1 MKTLLLAL
9 ISPGK
14 SHGTREG
21 AIRGLVGVGKEAVRK
36 GLVEGGGAKVVGAEW
51 ESGEGGR
58 STGLVNSVMVCWHIL
73 FYFSIWILCFV
84 LQDALRVL
92 QPASDMNDSLDLSKE
107 ADAAVLTQLNE
118 VLGEFFAEK
127 VSTDAA
133 WARGILGILNS

>member
-58 STGLVNSVMVCWHIL
+58 SAGLVNSVIVRWAL
-73 FYFSIWILCFV
+73 FFFFRSGFISYFAGCSAGASTCFGY
-84 LQDALRVL
+84 
-92 QPASDMNDSLDLSKE
+92 E
-107 ADAAVLTQLNE
+107 
-118 VLGEFFAEK
+118 
-127 VSTDAA
+127 
-133 WARGILGILNS
+133 

>member
-58 STGLVNSVMVCWHIL
+58 STGLVNSVMVCFFFFFEDDNFFWGSFTICVSRML
-73 FYFSIWILCFV
+73 CGCFSR
-84 LQDALRVL
+84 LR
-92 QPASDMNDSLDLSKE
+92 
-107 ADAAVLTQLNE
+107 
-118 VLGEFFAEK
+118 
-127 VSTDAA
+127 
-133 WARGILGILNS
+133 I

>member
-58 STGLVNSVMVCWHIL
+58 SSGLVNSVMVRLAFL
-73 FYFSIWILCFV
+73 FFSFLIWTFFKTFAGCSAGASTCFGY
-84 LQDALRVL
+84 
-92 QPASDMNDSLDLSKE
+92 E
-107 ADAAVLTQLNE
+107 
-118 VLGEFFAEK
+118 
-127 VSTDAA
+127 
-133 WARGILGILNS
+133 

>member
-58 STGLVNSVMVCWHIL
+58 SAGLVNSVMVRLGTCSFFFFFRSGLNVL
-73 FYFSIWILCFV
+73 FCRMLCGYFNL
-84 LQDALRVL
+84 LR
-92 QPASDMNDSLDLSKE
+92 
-107 ADAAVLTQLNE
+107 
-118 VLGEFFAEK
+118 
-127 VSTDAA
+127 
-133 WARGILGILNS
+133 I